1 MCWSFVL
8 SLDNFELT
16 PDIIARKNPFLMV
29 ALGDFNVNS
38 SSSYNEDI
46 TSNEDRYIEAITSE
60 NGFH

>member
-1 MCWSFVL
+1 M